1 MLFSVIVDC
10 RVRKSGREG
19 DIMKYRSNLDI
30 FYNILQ
36 AANESGGGSDG
47 TTQTK
52 IMYKAFLSYMQM
64 KGYLQ
69 TLTQNDFLSYDE
81 STQTFKT
88 TEKGRRFLDT
98 YKWISDAIK
107 GGQQQQQ
114 LSRQRQQVH
123 AQTGHLRKERKKLRK

>member
-1 MLFSVIVDC
+1 
-10 RVRKSGREG
+10 
-19 DIMKYRSNLDI
+19 MKYRSNLDI
-30 FYNILQ
+30 IYNILQ
-36 AANESGGGSDG
+36 AAKESGGSGG

-69 TLTQNDFLSYDE
+69 TLTQNNFLSYDE

-88 TEKGRRFLDT
+88 TEKGRRFLDI

-114 LSRQRQQVH
+114 QPSPRRRQQQPSPRPQQVH